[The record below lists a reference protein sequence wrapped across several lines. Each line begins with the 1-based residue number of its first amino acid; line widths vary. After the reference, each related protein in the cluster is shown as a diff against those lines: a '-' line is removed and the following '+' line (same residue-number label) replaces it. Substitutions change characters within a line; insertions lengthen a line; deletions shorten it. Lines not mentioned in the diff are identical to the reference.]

1 MPKKTLLLL
10 IDDNPL
16 LTGVY
21 KAAFERAGFDIILAH
36 NGKVG
41 LALAKEKIPD
51 GIVLDI
57 LMPGIDGFTVLQ
69 ELRADTTTKDI
80 KTIVLTSIAKPEDL
94 EKAKRLGALEC
105 LVKSELTLA
114 DIVARTSAY
123 VSPGAP
129 AGK

>member
-1 MPKKTLLLL
+1 MMHAMPKKTLLLL

-21 KAAFERAGFDIILAH
+21 KSAFERAGFEIILAH
-36 NGKVG
+36 NGKTG
-41 LALAKEKIPD
+41 LALAKEKQPH

-69 ELRADTTTKDI
+69 ELRADATTKDI
-80 KTIVLTSIAKPEDL
+80 KTIVLTSVAKEEDL
-94 EKAKRLGALEC
+94 EKARRLGALDC

-114 DIVARTSAY
+114 DIVSRATKDF
-123 VSPGAP
+123 GA
-129 AGK
+129 